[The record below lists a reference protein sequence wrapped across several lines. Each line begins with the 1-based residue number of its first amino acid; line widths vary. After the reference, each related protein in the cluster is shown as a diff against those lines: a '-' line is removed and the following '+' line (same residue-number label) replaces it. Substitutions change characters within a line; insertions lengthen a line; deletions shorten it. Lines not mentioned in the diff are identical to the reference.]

1 VTVDLLNP
9 KSTGFDVVSRTATV
23 SSFKSFRSGGFRFIV
38 LTYTPTYIHTH
49 IRRDK
54 VIAISAPSYYI
65 VSADIIIIIITTV
78 LI

>member
-1 VTVDLLNP
+1 MTVDLFDP

-23 SSFKSFRSGGFRFIV
+23 SSFKSFRSGGFSFYRAD
-38 LTYTPTYIHTH
+38 IHTH